1 MPSIILTKDSQIDP
15 DKYRIKLR
23 DSSMVLGVD
32 PKYLRKLD
40 DSLPT
45 IHTSSNVAIIG
56 AGLGGMASAIKT
68 MDSLKESDV
77 TF

>member
-1 MPSIILTKDSQIDP
+1 
-15 DKYRIKLR
+15 
-23 DSSMVLGVD
+23 MVLGVD